1 MRNRLLTSML
11 AVLLCCLAF
20 AGNTTTRMAQITSP
34 ITLSADVDLVIS
46 DETTPFA
53 VTGSINITN
62 TEHAVVIL
70 ENIQPSAALAYLS
83 FIKINGEDAVND
95 ETCQVKMYA
104 HGSIIL
110 PYSKDIKPLTVY
122 SEQNFEGESVNDFG
136 LENSGGYMNTLS
148 IAKLNNRIRSFKL
161 KRGYMVTFSNSP
173 RGRGYSRCFIADK
186 EDLEFAT
193 LPEAMDRKISS
204 YRIFKWHNF
213 QKKGIASDGGKKIVD
228 TLKVTWCY
236 DWAQGNAS
244 REPNCEWVPHHI
256 YEDYPSAATC
266 GSVTQSCHMQTNNEP
281 GNSADDRP
289 QDVAT
294 VLANWENLMATGMR
308 LCSPSSHDG
317 SLNWLKAFMDSI
329 DARGWR
335 CDILDMHCYWPEW
348 NLNNQLQGYYN
359 DYKRPI
365 WVSEFVWGAS
375 WNNNGIFATDRTFST
390 ENQQRNYEVMSNVLT
405 NWNNWD
411 YIERYAYWNSE
422 ADCSKL
428 FRYNADRTDG
438 ELSILGKW
446 YAEMKSGMGY
456 KKAYEYVPKVVC
468 VVPKGLQI
476 TFNRTTQV
484 AQLTWNNPNME
495 LTDSTFLEIRLGDGE
510 WKAIEKYESSESSEY
525 TYQMTF
531 DSNYES
537 GLYSY
542 RIHNYDVDGQERYS
556 GEVSV
561 SWIGTEGSNDFQY
574 GRLEI
579 GNTDE
584 QYGYY
589 TAMESGTPCV
599 FVGLSTYNNQ
609 KSGLVNNLKR
619 VLSSSFTFRYFP
631 WAYGNNTEEMTVT
644 ETSDFMVMSKDL
656 KKIGDITLEVGGAGR
671 IGKDS
676 TWVDF
681 TTPFP
686 EGVTPVVIAN
696 VVTTSTVY
704 PYVVKVWAINNKG
717 FAVKLARQAQEDEV
731 QSSSLVAQNVNY
743 VAATPGEA
751 VMDNGKILTV
761 GTSTNPVAGSSRLIS
776 FQDAN
781 GDYYK
786 FLNPYILCGPQTDN
800 YACTSIYRINA
811 KMGYYKEE
819 ADVNGETVT
828 LIKGMYVIRQKDDT
842 NTTAPT
848 DRASTNGDL
857 MGWIVVSD
865 PTTGSGNDINEVTE
879 KQGVIYAEGNRIYAE
894 GYDHYSIYTLNG
906 TQVPNE
912 APLTKGVYIV
922 KAGKQVVKILIP

>member
-1 MRNRLLTSML
+1 MKKRLLTSAL
-11 AVLLCCLAF
+11 AVLFCCVAF
-20 AGNTTTRMAQITSP
+20 AGNTISRLTQVTSP
-34 ITLSADVDLVIS
+34 ITLSEDVDLIIS
-46 DETTPFA
+46 DENTPFA
-53 VTGSINITN
+53 IGGSIDITN

-136 LENSGGYMNTLS
+136 LEHSGGYMNTLTT
-148 IAKLNNRIRSFKL
+148 AKLNNRIRSFKL

-173 RGRGYSRCFIADK
+173 GGRGYSRCFIADK

-193 LPEAMDRKISS
+193 LPTAMDKKISS

-236 DWAQGNAS
+236 DWRQGNAS

-281 GNSADDRP
+281 GNSADDHP

-317 SLNWLKAFMDSI
+317 SLNWMYAFMDSI

-348 NLNNQLQGYYN
+348 NLNNQLQGWY
-359 DYKRPI
+359 DRYKRPI

-390 ENQQRNYEVMSNVLT
+390 ENQQKNYEVMSKVLT

-428 FRYNADRTDG
+428 FKYNGDDG

-456 KKAYEYVPKVVC
+456 NKEYEYIPKVVC
-468 VVPKGLQI
+468 LAPKDLAL
-476 TFNRTTQV
+476 TFNRSSQLL
-484 AQLTWNNPNME
+484 QLTWNNPNME
-495 LTDSTFLEIRLGDGE
+495 FSDSSFVEIRLGDGE
-510 WKAIEKYESSESSEY
+510 WKKMEKFESSEQKAY
-525 TYQMTF
+525 TYQTTF
-531 DSNYES
+531 DSSYKS
-537 GLYSY
+537 GLYSF
-542 RIHNYDVDGQERYS
+542 RIHNYDIDEKERYS
-556 GEVSV
+556 GEVYV
-561 SWIGTEGSNDFQY
+561 SWVSSEGTKEFQY
-574 GRLEI
+574 GKMEI
-579 GNTDE
+579 GNTEE

-589 TAMESGTPCV
+589 TEMESGLPCV
-599 FVGLSTYNNQ
+599 FVGLSTYNNANT
-609 KSGLVNNLKR
+609 GLVNNLR
-619 VLSSSFTFRYFP
+619 RILTQSFTFRYYP
-631 WAYGNNTEEMTVT
+631 WTYGAYTADMT
-644 ETSDFMVMSKDL
+644 ETESSDFMIMSKEL
-656 KKIGDITLEVGGAGR
+656 KKIGDITFEVGEAGI
-671 IGKDS
+671 IGKDE
-676 TWVDF
+676 VRVNF

-686 EGVTPVVIAN
+686 DGVTPVVIAN
-696 VVTTSTVY
+696 VMTTSALY
-704 PYVVKVWAINNKG
+704 PYVTKIWNIDNEG
-717 FAVKLARQAQEDEV
+717 FSVKLARQAKEDEV
-731 QSSSLVAQNVNY
+731 QASFVAQRVYY
-743 VAATPGEA
+743 VAASPGQTT
-751 VMDNGKILTV
+751 MDNGKLLTV
-761 GTSTNPVAGSSRLIS
+761 GTSSDNLIDGRTARIVKFS
-776 FQDAN
+776 DDN
-781 GDYYK
+781 GNTYK
-786 FLNPYILCGPQTDN
+786 FLNPYMLCGPQTDN
-800 YACTSIYRINA
+800 YDCTSIFRINTRL
-811 KMGYYKEE
+811 GYSTED
-819 ADVNGETVT
+819 AVVDGESVS

-842 NTTAPT
+842 NTTAST
-848 DRASTNGDL
+848 DYYRTNGDVL
-857 MGWIVVSD
+857 GWIVVSD
-865 PTTGSGNDINEVTE
+865 PTDSGSSINEITE
-879 KQGVIYAEGNRIYAE
+879 DQATISVNGNRIYVE
-894 GYDHYSIYTLNG
+894 GCDHYSIYTLNG
-906 TQVPNE
+906 TQVPNDT
-912 APLTKGVYIV
+912 PLAKGVYIV
-922 KAGKQVVKILIP
+922 KAGKQKVKVLIP